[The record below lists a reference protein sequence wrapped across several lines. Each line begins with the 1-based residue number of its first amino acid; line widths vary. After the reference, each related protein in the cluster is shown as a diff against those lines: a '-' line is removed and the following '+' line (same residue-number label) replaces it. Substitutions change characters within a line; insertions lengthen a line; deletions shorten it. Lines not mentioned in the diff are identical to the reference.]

1 MASYGLHIV
10 LTYAGAVQYVAKFGQ
25 PRIRTKTIRALS
37 ESHGGRWGD
46 YIGAWSVPVLSSTRP
61 PQAPSWQRWP
71 KTSNAA
77 LRFSIKPA
85 GTSEPC

>member
-1 MASYGLHIV
+1 MV

-61 PQAPSWQRWP
+61 LVNRVGPLLAQMAKNKQRG
-71 KTSNAA
+71 A
-77 LRFSIKPA
+77 
-85 GTSEPC
+85 